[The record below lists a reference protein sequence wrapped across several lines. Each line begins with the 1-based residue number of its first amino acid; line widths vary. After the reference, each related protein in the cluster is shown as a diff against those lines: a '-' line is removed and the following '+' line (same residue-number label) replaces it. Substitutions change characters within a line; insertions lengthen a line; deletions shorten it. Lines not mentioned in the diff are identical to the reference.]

1 LRSHGWWIDRLWIDY
16 EMISQVFAVFTF
28 SFVLAI
34 GAVASPGPVST
45 AIVSQAPRR
54 GWRVGPLVATGHSL
68 MEFLIVVLVTF
79 GLGVGLARPGIQTG
93 IAFLGGLLLLWM
105 GGWMLWQIWQGKVH
119 LPRAE
124 EQSKSLSNRQFVGI
138 GIFATLSNPFWYA
151 WWVTVGAGYLS
162 GYLSKVE
169 GITLV
174 VAFYL
179 GHITADYAWDTLLST
194 VVGGGRRWM
203 TDTVYRGL
211 LLACGIFFIY
221 LGGMFLVQG
230 IKAL

>member
-1 LRSHGWWIDRLWIDY
+1 MMTTI
-16 EMISQVFAVFTF
+16 FAVFSF

-68 MEFLIVVLVTF
+68 MEFLLVVLVTL
-79 GLGVGLARPGIQTG
+79 GLGAGLASHGVQTG
-93 IAFLGGLLLLWM
+93 IAFLGGILLLWM
-105 GGWMLWQIWQGKVH
+105 GGMILWQIVRGKVH

-124 EQSKSLSNRQFVGI
+124 EQSKPLSNGQFVGI
-138 GIFATLSNPFWYA
+138 GVFATLSNPFWYA

-162 GYLSKVE
+162 GYLSKAD
-169 GITLV
+169 GAALV
-174 VAFYL
+174 IAFYL

-203 TDTVYRGL
+203 TDAVYRTL
-211 LLACGIFFIY
+211 LLACGVFFIY
-221 LGGMFLVQG
+221 LGGTFLVHG
-230 IKAL
+230 VRAL